1 LETQQL
7 STKVAQLESRVATL
21 EDEHKIVKGEVKQ
34 VLTDI
39 RTAVLSRDNPFDNDT
54 APAAAAVTMAA
65 GQPVAKVEL
74 VVPTSEHDAPEHEE
88 PKPSAAAP
96 ATPAPAESRAP
107 IPMRP
112 EIAAPVAVLQPERP
126 RWTLLTIA
134 GLANWA
140 EDAMR
145 KLGALR
151 VEILLDLCEAAG
163 HVTPEAR
170 VALSRI
176 TELDVEAPEH
186 APTNNETLAILR
198 QLDALINDA
207 EDDDRAQLHR
217 AA

>member
-1 LETQQL
+1 METQQL
-7 STKVAQLESRVATL
+7 ATKVAQIESRVATL

-39 RTAVLSRDNPFDNDT
+39 RTAVLSRDNPFDNDS
-54 APAAAAVTMAA
+54 APAAAAVMMAA
-65 GQPVAKVEL
+65 ANPSPVAKVEL
-74 VVPTSEHDAPEHEE
+74 LVPPQDHEAGVAAE
-88 PKPSAAAP
+88 AAAP
-96 ATPAPAESRAP
+96 LTPSREPVPLRPVSQFAPQPTVE
-107 IPMRP
+107 
-112 EIAAPVAVLQPERP
+112 PERP
-126 RWTLLTIA
+126 HWTLLTIA

-145 KLGALR
+145 TLGALR

-170 VALSRI
+170 TALSRI
-176 TELDVEAPEH
+176 TELDVPASER

-207 EDDDRAQLHR
+207 ADDDRGQLHR